1 MSERHDREIGDGLID
16 DVARQMTAGQLSSD
30 FRARVI
36 ASLDRRPR
44 LVLVWRPMWV
54 VAPLGAIATVVL
66 AFAVARPF
74 QGRDREAA
82 ASAPR
87 QSSQAAKPETA
98 TIPPEPETATV
109 RLPPSPQSGFGGTR
123 KPDTTYER
131 PGAAGAVAALAP
143 PRLEVMAIGV
153 EAIGV
158 EMLPT
163 DSIPVKQLDAIAPIS
178 IDPLPTDDARPPS
191 GDQRPS
197 PNDNDK

>member
-1 MSERHDREIGDGLID
+1 MSERHEREIGDRVID
-16 DVARQMTAGQLSSD
+16 EVAREMTDAQPPAD

-44 LVLVWRPMWV
+44 RVWRPMWV

-74 QGRDREAA
+74 QGRDRGAA

-123 KPDTTYER
+123 KLDTTYER

-153 EAIGV
+153 EAIGI

-178 IDPLPTDDARPPS
+178 IDPLPTDDARRPS